1 MGVTNFEIFLF
12 LSDQFK
18 NRMKKVIV
26 MAGQNDEDYGQR
38 LTHVKVREVLR
49 SRNIESVYPKFS
61 IHTMT
66 IIPFYDGLIV
76 SGKLNRYIDNSAII
90 DLALEFGKEVFL
102 FGLNLEES
110 DRRMVKHLTTQIMSP
125 LVKGFVT
132 DAVGQRWASLW
143 AGSRIKAGVDIA
155 NVYLLER
162 SEYERGKFVVI
173 APSKDGILSK
183 CTEEKWF
190 PMMDARVIV
199 EDPQDSKTAV
209 QFASKLKVDDVSL
222 IFKINDIM
230 DAIKNARFVISEK
243 FYTTLT
249 AISFETPFVH
259 VGKKILRYIGKDF
272 SNYVCDPDMTELG
285 LAFSRLNEF
294 DFDAIKN
301 FNSRVRSVYNDMERE
316 LDAFTGKNS

>member
-1 MGVTNFEIFLF
+1 MTLSTRNLSFSQEMGVMNF
-12 LSDQFK
+12 K
-18 NRMKKVIV
+18 KKVMVI
-26 MAGQNDEDYGQR
+26 AGQNDEDYGQR
-38 LTHVKVREVLR
+38 LTYLKVRELLKSKNV
-49 SRNIESVYPKFS
+49 ESIYPKFS
-61 IHTMT
+61 IYTMT
-66 IIPFYDGLIV
+66 MMPFYDGLIV
-76 SGKLNRYIDNSAII
+76 SGKLNKYIDSSAII
-90 DLALEFGKEVFL
+90 DFALELGKEVFL

-110 DRRMVKHLTTQIMSP
+110 SKGMVKHLTTQIMSP

-132 DAVGQRWASLW
+132 DRVGQRWASLW
-143 AGSRIKAGVDIA
+143 DGQRIKVGVDIA
-155 NVYLLER
+155 NVYLLEK
-162 SEYERGKFVVI
+162 SEYEKGRFVVI

-230 DAIKNARFVISEK
+230 EAVKNARFVISEK

-285 LAFSRLNEF
+285 LTFSRLNEF
-294 DFDAIKN
+294 DFDAVKT
-301 FNSRVRSVYNDMERE
+301 FNSRVRSIYSDMEME
-316 LDAFTGKNS
+316 IDAFVGK

>member
-1 MGVTNFEIFLF
+1 
-12 LSDQFK
+12 
-18 NRMKKVIV
+18 MKRVMV

-38 LTHVKVREVLR
+38 LTYVKVRELLR
-49 SRNIESVYPKFS
+49 SKNVESVYPKFS
-61 IHTMT
+61 IHTMAMM
-66 IIPFYDGLIV
+66 PFYDGLIV
-76 SGKLNRYIDNSAII
+76 SGKLKGYFESSVMI

-110 DRRMVKHLTTQIMSP
+110 QRRMVKHLRTQIMSP

-132 DAVGQRWASLW
+132 DPVEQRWASLW
-143 AGSRIKAGVDIA
+143 AGSEIKAGIDIA
-155 NVYLLER
+155 NLYLLER

-183 CTEEKWF
+183 CIEEKWF
-190 PMMDARVIV
+190 PIMDARVIV

-230 DAIKNARFVISEK
+230 NAVKNARFVISEK

-249 AISFETPFVH
+249 AISFETPFIH

-294 DFDAIKN
+294 DFDSVKN
-301 FNSRVRSVYNDMERE
+301 FNSRVRSMYSDMEKE
-316 LDAFTGKNS
+316 IDAFIWKNP